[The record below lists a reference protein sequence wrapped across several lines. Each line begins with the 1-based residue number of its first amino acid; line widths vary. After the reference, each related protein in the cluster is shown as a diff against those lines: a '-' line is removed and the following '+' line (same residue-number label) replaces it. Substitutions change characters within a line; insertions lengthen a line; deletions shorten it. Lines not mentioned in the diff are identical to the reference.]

1 MQRILTVEQMQNAD
15 KYTIETLG
23 IPESVLVERAGCAVA
38 EEITKKFK
46 GGRVLVVAGKGNNGA
61 DAVVVAEELS
71 LVHGFK
77 VTLLKTEENDLS
89 KLNGKFDIV
98 VDGIFGTGLKREVSG
113 FYAELI
119 NKINAI
125 DAYKI
130 SIDIPSGLDGNSGVP
145 LGVAVKSDFTV
156 SIQEFKIGQFLNDG
170 PDYTGD
176 IVAKDIGISVWDD
189 ECAYKLEDKD
199 IEKFF
204 PKRSRNTHKGS
215 YGKAAIVGG
224 SKSFFGSAMLAGLS
238 LSALRLGAGYSHLC
252 IPDSLFPVYAGKC
265 PECTLG
271 TLNDIDGNIVFDKDG
286 LDKLLGYDTIA
297 IGMGIGKSEEVYKT
311 IKYLLSNFG
320 GKLIIDADGL
330 NSLAEY
336 GVSVLR
342 NAKPDVLLT
351 PHIKEFSRL
360 SALSVDEILKN
371 SVEIAKTFANEYGVN
386 VILKNAVSVITDGES
401 VCLNVTGSP
410 AMAKCGSGDVLAG
423 VIAGISA
430 RKFGLY
436 ESACS
441 GAYIFGKAGER
452 CAKEIGEYSVTATD
466 LINAIPKG
474 E

>member
-23 IPESVLVERAGCAVA
+23 ISESVLVERAGCAVV

-61 DAVVVAEELS
+61 DAIVVAKELS
-71 LVHGFK
+71 LIHGFK

-89 KLNGKFDIV
+89 KLNDKFDIV
-98 VDGIFGTGLKREVSG
+98 IDGIFGTGLKREVSG
-113 FYAELI
+113 VCAELI
-119 NKINAI
+119 NKINAM
-125 DAYKI
+125 DAYRI
-130 SIDIPSGLDGNSGVP
+130 SIDVPSGLDGNTGYP
-145 LGVAVKSDFTV
+145 LGVAVKADFTV
-156 SIQEFKIGQFLNDG
+156 SIQEFKTGQFLNDG
-170 PDYTGD
+170 PNYTGE
-176 IVAKDIGISVWDD
+176 IVVKDIGISVWDD
-189 ECAYKLEDKD
+189 ECAYRLEDKD

-204 PKRSRNTHKGS
+204 PKRSKNTHKGS
-215 YGKAAIVGG
+215 YGKAAVVGG
-224 SKSFFGSAMLAGLS
+224 SKSYFGSAMLAGLS
-238 LSALRLGAGYSHLC
+238 LSALRLGVGYSHLC
-252 IPDSLFPVYAGKC
+252 VPDSLFPIYAGKC

-271 TLNDIDGNIVFDKDG
+271 TLKDCDGNIIFDKDG
-286 LDKLLGYDTIA
+286 LDKLLNYDTIA

-311 IKYLLSNFG
+311 LKYLLSNYN

-336 GVSVLR
+336 GVDVLR
-342 NAKPDVLLT
+342 NSKPDVLLT
-351 PHIKEFSRL
+351 PHVKEFSRL
-360 SALSVDEILKN
+360 TSIPVGEILNSSVGIVKN
-371 SVEIAKTFANEYGVN
+371 FAKEYCVN
-386 VILKNAVSVITDGES
+386 VILKNAVSVITDGER
-401 VCLNVTGSP
+401 VCFNTTGSP

-430 RKFGLY
+430 RNFDLF
-436 ESACS
+436 ESACA

-452 CAKEIGEYSVTATD
+452 CAEEKGEYSVTATD